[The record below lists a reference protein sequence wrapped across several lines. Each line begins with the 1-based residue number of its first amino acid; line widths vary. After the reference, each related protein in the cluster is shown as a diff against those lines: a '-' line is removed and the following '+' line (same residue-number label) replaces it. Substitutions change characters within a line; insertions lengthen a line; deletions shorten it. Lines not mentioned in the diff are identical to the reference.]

1 MVTLYIILVHTEIIE
16 VHEEPI
22 QQDYPESG
30 SGESGRE
37 TSQTEFIVAYAYFH
51 NLADPSRH
59 ICQDQDNDKQGPAC
73 HEYCL
78 NHFRPDHGLHSTQ
91 PSINQD
97 TYSNQTHDPTYG
109 KARQPMDRKI
119 GRASVREREWQ
130 NR

>member
-51 NLADPSRH
+51 NLADTSRH

-78 NHFRPDHGLHSTQ
+78 NQLTPDNATHSPHHKTH
-91 PSINQD
+91 
-97 TYSNQTHDPTYG
+97 QTT
-109 KARQPMDRKI
+109 KT
-119 GRASVREREWQ
+119 
-130 NR
+130 